1 MNVNRYQAAKNLK
14 PARSLRTPNPNRNAL
29 GEYGYPPQV
38 VDEPSHQQQTAA
50 HSNGTNGA
58 LRQPRLSGA
67 PARSSS
73 QTRKHEVL
81 RMSAAAGGGSTGGR
95 STPTG
100 PGGSLTFNAS
110 SLNVGPLYEV
120 TVSYVQNGPKQ
131 FMVQQRAAE
140 ASLKQMMNALGRVP
154 LRTITRKLQLGMPCL
169 ARYTQN
175 RTVYRALIT
184 GIGRDGA
191 CTVSYVDYGYSETV
205 HPKHLYEIPAEFL
218 RHEIFST
225 RFALAGVGRLEEA
238 NADVA
243 GLFSRLVAGKT
254 SLTLK
259 VMPPDGVAFVSYCEL
274 YDAAGESI
282 LDRLVALCKANVYKF
297 PPPGSLVR
305 GASCQVVIR
314 YIESCAQFF
323 VHTLD
328 NVDAFDRMMDEL
340 IVHCRGG
347 NGVPAA
353 TVPGVVNVGD
363 ALAVGLGQ
371 EDFYRVE
378 VIETVPK
385 LRVRLVDYGN
395 TITVER
401 AQLRR
406 LSVNFTHQPPE
417 AYECCLEGFEDA
429 TSGELSTPQLEML
442 SERSDGERKPFKL
455 IVCEVRDGRT
465 IVNLLDES
473 ETPVLNVS
481 KKLLKLKHPIKFNK
495 EQQNSQPQKQQL
507 STKQQQQAP
516 TVANIWSANHHHHHQ
531 QQQQQQQQQ
540 AAMDKSAESGKVLSS
555 SGVSSSQADY
565 IDLTSEEWIGPP
577 PGNQSSGYENL
588 QEAMTA
594 TVGGGLLRNVPR
606 VSGYVGPTNSS
617 RDSSSN
623 TAIGKQQQL
632 PQDKKRLSGGSGIA
646 VLEAANTPV
655 ARNDIPRFNRE
666 RTQTPYYYE
675 HDDRCDYEENT
686 KEFKRSERN
695 RVAADASSVEQ
706 TTNHQQHHAPVTIER
721 PKATQLTDVSSPDDY
736 LPFGNTEALPEQIV
750 PMNTKLAVTPCWWYS
765 PEQFNVRLCTD
776 EDRYQEMMKAMQ
788 MHYRNK
794 TNQQQH
800 HQLIQNAPSTD
811 PRVTKLTT
819 GALVVVRHPK
829 NNAYYRGRVL
839 KYGESVQRYKVELV
853 DDGSKLVVSPND
865 LWMVER
871 RFTRC
876 GPLAIA
882 CSLIGVRLLCDVKKF
897 QAGIDAYVSNESP
910 IEALFLEVRD
920 GKHQCKLELQG
931 QDLKTRLMGDGL
943 VAQVFVDVD
952 LTRLKGQTLKVQL
965 IELQGLNNFRV
976 KLYGHEAIFNCR
988 QDGCDAHADS
998 VVAEVRSKYLDRY
1011 CVAQVIDVSND
1022 EKLVLSLLVP
1032 PLTNQTLPTITQMPV
1047 LQGKFNVYIT
1057 HVESTNCLYV
1067 QNVRWGDQITKLMDD
1082 LYKYYEWQREHV
1094 PLASLAIN
1102 EMCACRAKD
1111 GGWYRAKVVSLQ
1123 DIDRIE
1129 VQLVDYGFLEY
1140 AKHSELKQLES
1151 HFAECAAFAHK
1162 VYLPMGTIGSVEEER
1177 VKVEIAQLTEGHEL
1191 TLKVIDFR
1199 NDIWIV
1205 DITSNDYSIVSVLKD
1220 KQLVVDMDY
1229 ETIFN
1234 QRQAVTPVPGVV
1246 VRPSV
1251 EDHEGKHQRIRA
1263 RICHVDNP
1271 SQLFIQL
1278 ESDVPDLHQLQENL
1292 QIIASSLPPLRDFS
1306 ADRYCI
1312 AQYSAD
1318 DLWYRALIID
1328 SHDDLIIQFVDYGH
1342 TDIVTSNKKCTLRDI
1357 NDDLMRWKI
1366 YAKQCAMLVQPAS
1379 SQGTGK
1385 HTGVRKKSAT
1395 WKEIA
1400 TTILRSLDEV
1410 EVQFLAEAQG
1420 IHYIGVRSGEKD
1432 IAELLVEKKLGVR
1445 MLYVPSGGQRCF
1457 TSHIE
1462 SISEF
1467 YLQLERDIYPL
1478 DTMSN
1483 YLSDVSKF
1491 PDVQEPRVGM
1501 FCIAEYEDDALWYR
1515 VKLLNIPRAGEYEVF
1530 FIDYGNTS
1538 VVKNLK
1544 QLEASI
1550 AELARLCTKCTLR
1563 LPENVSGWSAAAEEK
1578 FLELAAMGETVFSVQ
1593 LHSPGTAVATVELFH
1608 EGRNIVDQLVT
1619 LCEKGAGANGGSVSS
1634 DSMSSSFYM
1643 LGDETRLLDESDD
1656 KAHVSHVNS
1665 PAEFYI
1671 QIKNSFDALRNMEEL
1686 LAATARHCAVI
1697 AAGEIHNGLFCLA
1710 LLASTG
1716 KYCRG
1721 LVVSE
1726 VVCAGDRQATYQVL
1740 LVDYGNRATATE
1752 LRRMTPTIE
1761 QISRLAKKCCLEHYL
1776 STDEV
1781 TLGAKRWTRIRSRFI
1796 ELTDGGRELF
1806 SFGIVRND
1814 CEPAIVRLFT
1824 SFGANVEDLIKDG
1837 DESDAE
1843 DEPTAVSMVTAANCS
1858 GTSEDSTQ
1866 TRAKPKQAFFRA
1878 NSDLEFLEN

>member
-29 GEYGYPPQV
+29 GEYGYPPQQL
-38 VDEPSHQQQTAA
+38 VDEPGSQQPDAA
-50 HSNGTNGA
+50 YSNGTNGT

-67 PARSSS
+67 PSRSSS

-81 RMSAAAGGGSTGGR
+81 RMSAAAGGGSTTGGR

-110 SLNVGPLYEV
+110 TLNVGPLYEV

-140 ASLKQMMNALGRVP
+140 ASLKQMMNALARVP
-154 LRTITRKLQLGMPCL
+154 LRTITRKLQLGMACL

-191 CTVSYVDYGYSETV
+191 CTVSYVDYGHSETV
-205 HPKHLYEIPAEFL
+205 QPTHLYEIPAEFL

-225 RFALAGVGRLEEA
+225 RFALAGAGRLEEA

-243 GLFSRLVAGKT
+243 GLFSRLVAPKT

-274 YDAAGESI
+274 YDATGESI

-323 VHTLD
+323 VHALD
-328 NVDAFDRMMDEL
+328 NVAAFDRMMDEL

-353 TVPGVVNVGD
+353 AVPGAVNVGD

-378 VIETVPK
+378 VIDTVPK

-442 SERSDGERKPFKL
+442 SERSNGERKPFKL

-473 ETPVLNVS
+473 EAPVLNVS

-495 EQQNSQPQKQQL
+495 EQQNSQQQKQL
-507 STKQQQQAP
+507 FATKQQGPP
-516 TVANIWSANHHHHHQ
+516 TVANNSSAPQ
-531 QQQQQQQQQ
+531 QQQQQPA
-540 AAMDKSAESGKVLSS
+540 AAMNKSAESGKVLSS
-555 SGVSSSQADY
+555 SGVSSSQADC

-577 PGNQSSGYENL
+577 PGNQSSGYDQL
-588 QEAMTA
+588 QEATTA
-594 TVGGGLLRNVPR
+594 TVGGSFLRSLPR
-606 VSGYVGPTNSS
+606 ISGYVPP
-617 RDSSSN
+617 SN
-623 TAIGKQQQL
+623 TAVEKQL
-632 PQDKKRLSGGSGIA
+632 PQDKKRLSGGTGITA
-646 VLEAANTPV
+646 LEAANTPV
-655 ARNDIPRFNRE
+655 ARTDIPRFNKE

-675 HDDRCDYEENT
+675 HDDRCDYQEHD
-686 KEFKRSERN
+686 KEYKRSN
-695 RVAADASSVEQ
+695 RMASDALSVEP
-706 TTNHQQHHAPVTIER
+706 TTNHQQQHHAPATIES
-721 PKATQLTDVSSPDDY
+721 PKATQPANVSPDDY
-736 LPFGNTEALPEQIV
+736 LPFSNTAALPEQIV
-750 PMNTKLAVTPCWWYS
+750 PMNTKLAVTLSWWYS
-765 PEQFNVRLCTD
+765 PEQFSVRLRTD
-776 EDRYQEMMKAMQ
+776 EDRYQELMKAMQ
-788 MHYRNK
+788 THYRNK
-794 TNQQQH
+794 TIQQQH
-800 HQLIQNAPSTD
+800 HQLVQNAPSTD
-811 PRVTKLTT
+811 PRATKLPT

-829 NNAYYRGRVL
+829 HNAYYRGRVL
-839 KYGESVQRYKVELV
+839 KYSETVQRYKVELV
-853 DDGSKLVVSPND
+853 DDGNKLVVSPND
-865 LWMVER
+865 LWMMER
-871 RFTRC
+871 RFTRY

-882 CSLIGVRLLCDVKKF
+882 CSLIGVRLLCDVK
-897 QAGIDAYVSNESP
+897 QMQGRIDAYISNEWP
-910 IEALFLEVRD
+910 IEALFLELRD
-920 GKHQCKLELQG
+920 GKHQCKLESQG

-943 VAQVFVDVD
+943 VAQVFVDID

-965 IELQGLNNFRV
+965 IELQSLNHFRV

-998 VVAEVRSKYLDRY
+998 VVAEVRSKHLDRY
-1011 CVAQVIDVSND
+1011 CVAQVIDVSDD
-1022 EKLVLSLLVP
+1022 EKLILSLLVP
-1032 PLTNQTLPTITQMPV
+1032 PLTSQTLPAITQMPV
-1047 LQGKFNVYIT
+1047 LQGKFNVFVT

-1067 QNVRWGDQITKLMDD
+1067 QNVRWSDQITKLMDD
-1082 LYKYYEWQREHV
+1082 LFEYYERQREHV

-1102 EMCACRAKD
+1102 EMCACRATD
-1111 GGWYRAKVVSLQ
+1111 GSWYRAKVVSLQ

-1129 VQLVDYGFLEY
+1129 VQLVDYGLLEY
-1140 AKHSELKQLES
+1140 AKHSELKQLER
-1151 HFAECAAFAHK
+1151 HFAEFAAFAHK

-1177 VKVEIAQLTEGHEL
+1177 VKVEITQLTDGHEL

-1234 QRQAVTPVPGVV
+1234 QRQTVTPVPGAV

-1263 RICHVDNP
+1263 RISHVDNP

-1278 ESDVPDLHQLQENL
+1278 GSDVPDLHQLQENL

-1366 YAKQCAMLVQPAS
+1366 YAKQCAMLLQPVAP
-1379 SQGTGK
+1379 QGAPVDGRR
-1385 HTGVRKKSAT
+1385 HTGVRKKPAT

-1432 IAELLVEKKLGVR
+1432 IAELLVEKKLGAR
-1445 MLYVPSGGQRCF
+1445 MLYVPSGGQQCF
-1457 TSHIE
+1457 TSHID

-1491 PDVQEPRVGM
+1491 PDVQEPHVGM

-1515 VKLLNIPRAGEYEVF
+1515 VKLLNIPRAGQYEVF

-1538 VVKNLK
+1538 VVKKLK
-1544 QLEASI
+1544 QLEPSI

-1563 LPENVSGWSAAAEEK
+1563 LPENVRGWSAAAEEK
-1578 FLELAAMGETVFSVQ
+1578 FLQLAATGETVFTVQ
-1593 LHSPGTAVATVELFH
+1593 LHSPGPVAATVELFY
-1608 EGRNIVDQLVT
+1608 EGRNIVDQLVA
-1619 LCEKGAGANGGSVSS
+1619 LCEKGTGVNCGSVSS

-1643 LGDETRLLDESDD
+1643 LSDEGRLLDESDD
-1656 KAHVSHVNS
+1656 QAHVSHVNS

-1686 LAATARHCAVI
+1686 LAATARQAEVI
-1697 AAGEIHNGLFCLA
+1697 PAGEIHNGLYCLA

-1721 LVVSE
+1721 LVISE
-1726 VVCAGDRQATYQVL
+1726 MVRAGDRQATYQVL

-1752 LRRMTPTIE
+1752 LRRMPATIE
-1761 QISRLAKKCCLEHYL
+1761 EISRLSKKCCLEHYL
-1776 STDEV
+1776 PTDEIA
-1781 TLGAKRWTRIRSRFI
+1781 LGAKRWTRIRSRFI
-1796 ELTDGGRELF
+1796 ELTDGGRERF
-1806 SFGIVRND
+1806 SFGVVRND
-1814 CEPAIVRLFT
+1814 CDLMIVRLFT
-1824 SFGANVEDLIKDG
+1824 SSGVNVEDLIKDA

-1843 DEPTAVSMVTAANCS
+1843 DEPTAVSMVTAANGS
-1858 GTSEDSTQ
+1858 GTFEDSTQ
-1866 TRAKPKQAFFRA
+1866 PRAKPKQAFFRA